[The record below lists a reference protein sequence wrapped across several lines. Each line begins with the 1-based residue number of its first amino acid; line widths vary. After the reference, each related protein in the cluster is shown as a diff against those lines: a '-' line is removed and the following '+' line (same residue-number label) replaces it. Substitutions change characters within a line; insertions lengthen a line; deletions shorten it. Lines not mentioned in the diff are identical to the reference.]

1 MPLLDD
7 LQSILHETF
16 EGGQPGQPTLFLD
29 GTKADGSGNHGLFAT
44 LAGLSAAQASEATIL
59 GLSVA
64 AHAAHVT
71 YYLEVGL
78 VFMRGET
85 PSGPFDWKGSFAPGT
100 VDEAAWTDVQSR
112 LRAAYDE
119 MMARVAAAEP
129 LAAEELVNP
138 AVHSAYHLG
147 AIRQA
152 VKLLR

>member
-7 LQSILHETF
+7 LQSILRETF

-29 GTKADGSGNHGLFAT
+29 GTQVDGSGNHGLFAT
-44 LAGLSAAQASEATIL
+44 LAGLSAAQASDPTPL
-59 GLSVA
+59 NLSIAAHV
-64 AHAAHVT
+64 AHAA

-78 VFMRGET
+78 IFMRGET
-85 PSGPFDWKGSFAPGT
+85 PAGPFDWKESFMPGT
-100 VDEAAWTDVQSR
+100 VDDAAWHVLQLR

-119 MMARVAAAEP
+119 MMARAAAAEP
-129 LAAEELVNP
+129 LAVEELINP

-152 VKLLR
+152 VKLLG